1 MNAFLFLF
9 TFLFTQSASAFKMK
23 LIDSTLELG
32 RGMNSTTAV
41 IVNDSE
47 NMIAIE
53 ASSRVRIY
61 DENGVENLDTL
72 ATNLIIVPGQM
83 IIPPNSEQVL
93 NIRWTGGK
101 DIEAEKA
108 YRLLVE
114 YVSISEDK
122 LKGIEQEEKKAGV
135 VINYRIAKSFYVSP
149 KGAKPN
155 AVLTNVEL
163 FKQEDKDMLR
173 LSIDNQGTKHSIF
186 YEMKVRFTGTSEENT
201 GETIDVTFT
210 KDQMGGTVNVLPG
223 TQRTVV
229 VPLPEAL
236 GKDLNKFGAQILY
249 ANP

>member
-1 MNAFLFLF
+1 MNIFLFLF

-32 RGMNSTTAV
+32 RGMNSTTAI

-53 ASSRVRIY
+53 ASSRVRTY

-72 ATNLIIVPGQM
+72 ATDLIIVPGQM

-149 KGAKPN
+149 KGAKAN
-155 AVLTNVEL
+155 AVLTSVAS
-163 FKQEDKDMLR
+163 FKQEEKDMLR
-173 LSIDNQGTKHSIF
+173 LVIDNQGTKHSIF
-186 YEMKVRFTGTSEENT
+186 YEMKIRFTSTKNPE
-201 GETIDVTFT
+201 ETIDVTFT

-223 TQRTVV
+223 KQRTVV
-229 VPLPEAL
+229 VPIPEAL
-236 GKDLNKFGAQILY
+236 LEKDLKNFGAQVLD
-249 ANP
+249 ANQ